1 MPQYRSPAPHR
12 RGALVMTLLVIGSVL
27 LACTAP
33 ASQPGGS
40 ASAGRGPAP
49 TAAPPADAP
58 TPESPLRRVR
68 VAYPQPSASQTPLWV
83 AQEAGLF
90 TRYGLE
96 VDLQYVRTGNVLT
109 RALMAREVDIAATGG
124 NAVMEAILQGIEL
137 VVIASASNV
146 LTFVIFSRPDLA
158 SLSDL
163 LGRPVGLYS
172 RGSLTETALRVAF
185 EVAALD
191 ADRVEMVPL
200 GGAPEVLAAMNTG
213 VVAAGVLSAPFT
225 IVARQSGYRELLDV
239 ATLNYPFLQGAI
251 TTTRA
256 FAAEQ
261 PATVTAFLKGYLAG
275 IKLAR
280 EDPEQAKRAIARY
293 TQTDAPDV
301 LEESYRAYAPT
312 WEPVPE
318 VPEAAIRNVLRWLP
332 TPGAANADP
341 ARFKDDRFLRD
352 LEASGFIRALYP
364 QGVDALRRE
373 PVP

>member
-1 MPQYRSPAPHR
+1 
-12 RGALVMTLLVIGSVL
+12 
-27 LACTAP
+27 
-33 ASQPGGS
+33 
-40 ASAGRGPAP
+40 
-49 TAAPPADAP
+49 
-58 TPESPLRRVR
+58 
-68 VAYPQPSASQTPLWV
+68 
-83 AQEAGLF
+83 
-90 TRYGLE
+90 
-96 VDLQYVRTGNVLT
+96 GNVLT

>member
-1 MPQYRSPAPHR
+1 MTWYRIRATGWQ
-12 RGALVMTLLVIGSVL
+12 RGLAAGLLVWCAV

-40 ASAGRGPAP
+40 ASAGGGPTPTAGPA
-49 TAAPPADAP
+49 ANAPA
-58 TPESPLRRVR
+58 PESMLRRVR

-90 TRYGLE
+90 ARYGLE

-124 NAVMEAILQGIEL
+124 NAVMEAILQGIDL

-146 LTFVIFSRPDLA
+146 LTFVIFSRPDLT

-163 LGRPVGLYS
+163 MGRPVGLYS

-191 ADRVEMVPL
+191 ADRVELVPL

-213 VVAAGVLSAPFT
+213 LVAAGVLSAPFT

-256 FAAEQ
+256 YAAEQ

-301 LEESYRAYAPT
+301 LDESYRAYAPT
-312 WEPVPE
+312 WEPVPA

-332 TPGAANADP
+332 TPGAASADP

-352 LEASGFIRALYP
+352 LEASGFIRELYP
-364 QGVDALRRE
+364 QGVPPLQRE
-373 PVP
+373 PAP